1 MVHRSNISDNW
12 PGTILRSA
20 SPKAGR
26 RTWAVVSDVWSV
38 SKGCFWHSNYFSWP
52 VMQYKQERTS
62 QHVVGKW
69 LMTVS
74 SFLSPAL
81 AEPIHLQ
88 GEHATLLSQRI
99 VASAAAC
106 LCQIIP
112 LEEFGVH
119 FLPQSK
125 TTKNTKHQLAT
136 DSSQNSLWKIAN
148 NESMWSVALHYGR
161 LSSAGV
167 AIQIIGMHCS
177 WRAE

>member
-1 MVHRSNISDNW
+1 MVHRSNIDNLTGQAQYW
-12 PGTILRSA
+12 GVPVPRLEEEPERFLWVMFGAFNSGVFLA
-20 SPKAGR
+20 QQ
-26 RTWAVVSDVWSV
+26 
-38 SKGCFWHSNYFSWP
+38 FWFAMLIMLCCYFSWP
-52 VMQYKQERTS
+52 VIS
-62 QHVVGKW
+62 
-69 LMTVS
+69 VS
-74 SFLSPAL
+74 SFLSPTL
-81 AEPIHLQ
+81 AQPIHLQ

-112 LEEFGVH
+112 LEEFGMH

-167 AIQIIGMHCS
+167 AIQIIGMHWS